1 MSARFPIKDQIAFAS
16 AATTEFARSGNE
28 RTQMSMTADA
38 CVAAIRAAGLKAS
51 DIDGI
56 AGSDTSPWARAVQAA
71 LGIPRITWWQNPSL
85 TGTYAT
91 TIFEAMQAIY
101 SGACGTV
108 LCYHT
113 AYRLPWQSRAAAAD
127 PMRRRVAQLSDMMG
141 AVDPETM
148 AGSVGY
154 TAWASRYLHEYGR
167 RREDFG
173 MVAMNSRGNALR
185 NEHAVMRTPMSM
197 DDYLAGRMIRT
208 PLCVY
213 DMDVAVDGADAF
225 ILTTAERARDLPQR
239 PVLINA
245 TASGMV
251 DRNDEDQLP
260 GLHDHGQ
267 QIVVE
272 EMKRRGDLW
281 IDDVDLYYPYDGFS
295 FLTLSWI
302 ENAGL
307 CKPGEGG
314 DFLREHWN
322 VAEQRVMYR
331 GRVPF
336 NTHGGSLSEGATQG
350 SGHIREAVMQLQ
362 GRAGSHQ
369 VSDARTALLTIG
381 GFFFNAQALSLR
393 TE

>member
-1 MSARFPIKDQIAFAS
+1 MSARYPIREQVAFAS
-16 AATTEFARSGNE
+16 AATTTFSRSDNS
-28 RTQMSMTADA
+28 RSQLSMTVDA
-38 CVAAIRAAGLKAS
+38 CVDALRAAGLGAA

-56 AGSDTSPWARAVQAA
+56 AGSNTSPEARRVQSA
-71 LGIPRITWWQNPSL
+71 LGIPQITWWQNPSL

-91 TIFEAMQAIY
+91 TIFEAMQAIHA
-101 SGACGTV
+101 GVCDTV

-113 AYRLPWQSRAAAAD
+113 AYRQPWQSRAAAAD
-127 PMRRRVAQLSDMMG
+127 PMRRRIAELSGGMG
-141 AVDPETM
+141 AVNPETM
-148 AGSVGY
+148 ADSVGY

-167 RREDFG
+167 SREDLG
-173 MVAMNSRGNALR
+173 LVAINSRSNALR
-185 NEHAVMRTPMSM
+185 NEHAAMRTPMTM

-213 DMDVAVDGADAF
+213 DMDIAVDGADAF
-225 ILTTAERARDLPQR
+225 VLTTAERARDLPLR
-239 PVLINA
+239 PVLIHA

-251 DRNDEDQLP
+251 EANEEDQLP
-260 GLHDHGQ
+260 GLDHHGQ

-272 EMKRRGDLW
+272 AMQRRGELW

-302 ENAGL
+302 ENAGF
-307 CKPGEGG
+307 CRPGEGA
-314 DFLREHWN
+314 DFLRAHWDA
-322 VAEQRVMYR
+322 AEQRVKYR

-350 SGHIREAVMQLQ
+350 SGHLREAVMQLQ

-369 VSDARTALLTIG
+369 VDGAASALLTIG

-393 TE
+393 TA